1 MPSMLLFPC
10 TSVSRRRT
18 DTYASD
24 PLYQCV
30 QALLALMIRD
40 KIFTFYQST
49 LDRDER
55 RSAENQL
62 LSHRKPDHQYP

>member
-1 MPSMLLFPC
+1 
-10 TSVSRRRT
+10 
-18 DTYASD
+18 
-24 PLYQCV
+24 
-30 QALLALMIRD
+30 MIRD